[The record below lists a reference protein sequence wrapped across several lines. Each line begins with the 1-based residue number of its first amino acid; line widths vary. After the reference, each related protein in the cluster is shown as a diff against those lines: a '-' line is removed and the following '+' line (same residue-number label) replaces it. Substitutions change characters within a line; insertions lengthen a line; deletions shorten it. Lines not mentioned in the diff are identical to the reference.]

1 MNNNDSTKT
10 WFSLLSNR
18 YILLSIAFVVWM
30 VFFDTNSWLIHR
42 ELNEEIEVLQQ
53 RKSQFEQDIKK
64 DKDFVQQMQDTFEME
79 RYARSQYYLKKENE
93 TIFLIEEADST
104 QNSPDR

>member
-1 MNNNDSTKT
+1 LNKNKSTKT

-30 VFFDTNSWLIHR
+30 IFFDTNSWLIHR

-104 QNSPDR
+104 QNSQDR

>member
-1 MNNNDSTKT
+1 LNKNNATKT

-30 VFFDTNSWLIHR
+30 IFFDTNSWLIHR

-64 DKDFVQQMQDTFEME
+64 DNDFVQQMQDTFEME

>member
-1 MNNNDSTKT
+1 LSKNNSAKT
-10 WFSLLSNR
+10 WFSILSNR
-18 YILLSIAFVVWM
+18 YVLLSTAFVVWM

-42 ELNEEIEVLQQ
+42 ELDEEIEVLQQ

-64 DKDFVQQMQDTFEME
+64 DDDFVSGMQDTFEME

-104 QNSPDR
+104 QNNSDQ

>member
-1 MNNNDSTKT
+1 MKKMNSNT
-10 WFSLLSNR
+10 WLSILSNR
-18 YILLSIAFVVWM
+18 YVLLSVAFVVWM

-42 ELNEEIEVLQQ
+42 ELDEEIEVLEQ

-64 DKDFVQQMQDTFEME
+64 DNDFVTQMQDTFEME

-104 QNSPDR
+104 QNNSAQ

>member
-1 MNNNDSTKT
+1 MNKIKSNT
-10 WFSLLSNR
+10 WLSILSNR
-18 YILLSIAFVVWM
+18 YVLLSVAFVVWM

-42 ELNEEIEVLQQ
+42 ELDEEIEVLEQ

-64 DKDFVQQMQDTFEME
+64 DNDFVTQMQDTFEME
-79 RYARSQYYLKKENE
+79 RYGRSQYYLKKENE

-104 QNSPDR
+104 QNNSAQ

>member
-1 MNNNDSTKT
+1 MKKMKSNT
-10 WFSLLSNR
+10 WLSILSNR
-18 YILLSIAFVVWM
+18 YVLLSVAFVVWM

-42 ELNEEIEVLQQ
+42 ELDEEIEVLEQ

-64 DKDFVQQMQDTFEME
+64 DNDFVTQMQDTFEME

-104 QNSPDR
+104 QNNSTQ

>member
-1 MNNNDSTKT
+1 MKKMKSNT
-10 WFSLLSNR
+10 WLSILSNR
-18 YILLSIAFVVWM
+18 YVLLSVAFVVWM

-42 ELNEEIEVLQQ
+42 ELDEEIEVLEQ

-64 DKDFVQQMQDTFEME
+64 DSDFVTQMQDTFEME

-104 QNSPDR
+104 QNNSAQ

>member
-1 MNNNDSTKT
+1 LSKNKSTKT

-18 YILLSIAFVVWM
+18 YVLLSIAFVVWM

-42 ELNEEIEVLQQ
+42 ELDQEIEVLQQ
-53 RKSQFEQDIKK
+53 RKGQFEQDIKK
-64 DKDFVQQMQDTFEME
+64 DKDFVSRMQDTFEME

-93 TIFLIEEADST
+93 TIFLIESQDST
-104 QNSPDR
+104 QNNSK

>member
-1 MNNNDSTKT
+1 MKKMKSNT
-10 WFSLLSNR
+10 WLSILSNR
-18 YILLSIAFVVWM
+18 YVLLSVAFVVWM

-42 ELNEEIEVLQQ
+42 ELDEEIEVLAQ

-64 DKDFVQQMQDTFEME
+64 DNDFVTQMQDTFEME

-104 QNSPDR
+104 QNNSTQ

>member
-1 MNNNDSTKT
+1 MSKKKPNIT
-10 WFSLLSNR
+10 WLTVIGNR
-18 YILLSIAFVVWM
+18 YVLLSIAFVVWM
-30 VFFDTNSWLIHR
+30 IFFDTNSWLIHR
-42 ELNEEIEVLQQ
+42 ELDEEIEVLEQ

-64 DKDFVQQMQDTFEME
+64 DSDFVTQMQDTFEME

-104 QNSPDR
+104 KNNPDQ